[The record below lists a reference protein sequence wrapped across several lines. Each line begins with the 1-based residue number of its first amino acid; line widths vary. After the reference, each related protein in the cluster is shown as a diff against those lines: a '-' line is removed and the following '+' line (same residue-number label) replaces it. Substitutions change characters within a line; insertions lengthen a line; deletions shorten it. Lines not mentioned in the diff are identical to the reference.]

1 MTLSHGM
8 NSSPLNFIPASLLNY
23 KPNDMIRYTFILILL
38 FFQFSCS
45 FRGIYRH
52 KDITYIEEG
61 FLENLPEKKLNVFT
75 PKKADGTNDVMVFIH
90 GGSWNSG
97 DKDIYNFLGSRFAR
111 KGIVAV
117 IINYPLAPE
126 YQVHDMAQAAAKAL
140 HWTKE
145 NISEYGGSAEHI
157 YVSGHS
163 AGGHLAALLTVRDA
177 YFDTLGVAN
186 PIKGAVLI
194 DAAGLDMYWFLNEM
208 NYESGTSYLK
218 AFTDSPTVWKDTS
231 PIYYLDEKDPPI
243 FVMVGGRTLPGIEK
257 TTVRFMEEYKK
268 IEPNPHYHLQPRKK
282 HVPMIVQFIYTPHKA
297 YRWILDFMDEQRK

>member
-1 MTLSHGM
+1 
-8 NSSPLNFIPASLLNY
+8 LNY
-23 KPNDMIRYTFILILL
+23 KPNDMIRYAFILILL

-45 FRGIYRH
+45 FRGIHRH
-52 KDITYIEEG
+52 KDITYMEDG
-61 FLENLPEKKLNVFT
+61 FLDNLPKKELNIFT
-75 PKKADGTNDVMVFIH
+75 PKKADGRNDVMIFIH

-111 KGIVAV
+111 KGIVTV
-117 IINYPLAPE
+117 IINYPLAPD
-126 YQVHDMAQAAAKAL
+126 YQVHDMAQAAAKAVQ
-140 HWTKE
+140 WTKE

-163 AGGHLAALLTVRDA
+163 AGGHLAALLTVRDS
-177 YFDTLGVAN
+177 YFDSLGVSN

-208 NYESGTSYLK
+208 NYEPGTSYLK

-243 FVMVGGRTLPGIEK
+243 FIMVGGRTLPGIEK

-268 IEPNPHYHLQPRKK
+268 IDPNPQYYLQPRKK
-282 HVPMIVQFIYTPHKA
+282 HVPMIAQFVYTPNKA
-297 YRWILDFMDEQRK
+297 YRWISDFMDEHRD